1 MAWDFL
7 LYLLYLFLLL
17 LYLFLLL
24 RILLLLQKFPVHSDL
39 QLKGEPPGTGIR
51 PGFISI
57 QLTCGLIFIERTG
70 YTRRPRP
77 TSRNYNRIFW

>member
-7 LYLLYLFLLL
+7 LYLLYLLYLFLP
-17 LYLFLLL
+17 LFLLL

-51 PGFISI
+51 PRFHIDTAD
-57 QLTCGLIFIERTG
+57 LWPHLYRT
-70 YTRRPRP
+70 YRVHPAAKAHQQEL
-77 TSRNYNRIFW
+77 